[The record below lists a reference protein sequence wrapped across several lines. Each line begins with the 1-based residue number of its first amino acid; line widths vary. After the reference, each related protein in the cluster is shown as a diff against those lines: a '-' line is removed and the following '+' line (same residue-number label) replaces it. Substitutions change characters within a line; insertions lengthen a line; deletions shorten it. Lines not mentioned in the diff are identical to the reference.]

1 MKLTRKQLSDR
12 EDLYLEKAKA
22 ASDKARAAGMYNPPR
37 WTLVNYWRRVEAHHR
52 ERAWRYCKQIAALYQ
67 GI

>member
-12 EDLYLEKAKA
+12 EDRHLELAKA
-22 ASDKARAAGMYNPPR
+22 ASDKARNASMLNPPR
-37 WTLVNYWRRVEAHHR
+37 WTSVHYWQRAESHHR
-52 ERAWRYCKQIAALYQ
+52 EKAWRYCQRIAALYQ